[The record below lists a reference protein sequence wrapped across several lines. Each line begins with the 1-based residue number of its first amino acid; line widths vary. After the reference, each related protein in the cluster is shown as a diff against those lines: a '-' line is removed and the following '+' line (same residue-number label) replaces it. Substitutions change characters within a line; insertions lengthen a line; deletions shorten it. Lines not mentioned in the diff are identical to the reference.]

1 MVKQGKNMKHFR
13 VFFLTHSKID
23 FYFRQNS
30 DDFVVKEVP
39 LYEFSGEGEHVVFNM
54 RKKNLTTW
62 EALESLSS
70 HTGIKVREF
79 GYAGLKD
86 KEALTYQSISVHK
99 KYEEKLEN
107 FSHNQIKLL
116 EKTYHKN
123 KIKRGHLKGNEFFI
137 RLKKVGKV
145 EAIKI
150 ENALKIIQDK
160 GIPNYFG
167 YQRFGKDMDNHLQG
181 KLILENK
188 LKIQN
193 THLKNFLINAYQ
205 SYLFNQLL
213 SKRVE
218 LSHLDNTKRL
228 NFFQLLLGDIISHY
242 PHGRLFVAQDIAEEE
257 KRFFQKET
265 SPTGLLSGKK
275 VKKAQDKAWDLEK
288 EFDLINKIDGARR
301 YFWIFPQ
308 NLSWNYKEQDAHFE
322 LNFFLPKG
330 AYATNLIEELKH
342 ENSFD

>member
-39 LYEFSGEGEHVVFNM
+39 LYEFSGEGEHIVFNM

-150 ENALKIIQDK
+150 ENALKIIQEK

-193 THLKNFLINAYQ
+193 THLKNFLMN
-205 SYLFNQLL
+205 
-213 SKRVE
+213 
-218 LSHLDNTKRL
+218 
-228 NFFQLLLGDIISHY
+228 
-242 PHGRLFVAQDIAEEE
+242 
-257 KRFFQKET
+257 
-265 SPTGLLSGKK
+265 
-275 VKKAQDKAWDLEK
+275 
-288 EFDLINKIDGARR
+288 
-301 YFWIFPQ
+301 
-308 NLSWNYKEQDAHFE
+308 
-322 LNFFLPKG
+322 
-330 AYATNLIEELKH
+330 
-342 ENSFD
+342 